1 MKILVAYHGT
11 NVGNE
16 ILKTA
21 VKHAKAFG
29 DEVLLITSLEGDDK
43 TDLEEI
49 NKAETDLHN
58 ASKRLDKEGVPNA
71 THLIVKGHTPGED
84 IVAFAEEQE
93 CSEIIIG
100 VKSRSKVGKFLF
112 GSTAQYV
119 ILNAHCPVVSVK

>member
-1 MKILVAYHGT
+1 MKILVAYHGA

-16 ILKTA
+16 MLKLA
-21 VKHAKAFG
+21 VKHAKSFAG
-29 DEVLLITSLEGDDK
+29 EVLLMTSLEGDDK
-43 TDLEEI
+43 TNLEEI
-49 NKAETDLHN
+49 NEAESDLHN
-58 ASKRLDKEGVPNA
+58 ASEALDKEGVSNE

-84 IVAFAEEQE
+84 VVSFAEEHG

>member
-29 DEVLLITSLEGDDK
+29 DEVLLMTSLEGDDK

-49 NKAETDLHN
+49 NKAETDLRN
-58 ASKRLDKEGVPNA
+58 ASKRLDKEDVPNEA
-71 THLIVKGHTPGED
+71 HLIVKGHTPGED